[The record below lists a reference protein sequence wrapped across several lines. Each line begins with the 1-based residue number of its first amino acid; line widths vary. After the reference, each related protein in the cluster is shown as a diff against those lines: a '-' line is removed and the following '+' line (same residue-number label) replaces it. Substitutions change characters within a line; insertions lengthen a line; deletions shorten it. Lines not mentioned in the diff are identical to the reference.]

1 MENNDVL
8 PSLSFGQI
16 CERLGIDPIQQFGE
30 DFLMFDQA
38 MSEGIPFRFPCRID
52 ALIVMLCTG
61 GRIRGK
67 VNLKEFEVT
76 EGMVIINM
84 PMNIVQVDSV
94 EDSSLRGFIFS
105 TRFMKG
111 IHVDIKNF
119 VPLYMRIRN
128 ESCIRLQ
135 PEDLSLLNRY
145 YTLIR
150 EVLARGGGH
159 AAESTNGLIASMVY
173 LFCDMLSDGVP
184 RQVQVESAK
193 SRRQMFFEQFMA
205 LLDQYHC
212 TERSLKFYADR
223 LYITPKYLSSVIK
236 EVSGRSA
243 ADWVDAFVVL
253 EAKTLL
259 KFSDLSIQEIA
270 YRLNFSTQSFF
281 GKYFKHQTGIS
292 PSEYKMRGEKLP
304 RAETK
309 EGAAASEKLPGR

>member
-1 MENNDVL
+1 MENNEVL

-30 DFLMFDQA
+30 DFLMFDQT

-135 PEDLSLLNRY
+135 PSDILLLKRY
-145 YTLIR
+145 YSLIHD
-150 EVLARGGGH
+150 VLMRKGPH
-159 AAESTNGLIASMVY
+159 AAESANGLIASMIHA
-173 LFCDMLSDGVP
+173 FCDMLTDGVSL
-184 RQVQVESAK
+184 QTQIESAK

-223 LYITPKYLSSVIK
+223 LYITPKYLSAIIK

-281 GKYFKHQTGIS
+281 GKYFKHQTGMS
-292 PSEYKMRGEKLP
+292 PSEYKMRGDKFSCPEVREP
-304 RAETK
+304 GAEGK
-309 EGAAASEKLPGR
+309 ADR